1 MVEKIRELS
10 ESSITI
16 KAAVVIAIFCSLFGV
31 LFSQIY
37 GHETRLSK
45 MEQCVVG
52 IQADAQLTQRIV
64 LAIRE
69 DQVAFYRGQNPKWQ
83 STYDYKGEMF
93 KGERP

>member
-16 KAAVVIAIFCSLFGV
+16 KAAVVIGIFCSLFGI
-31 LFSQIY
+31 LFSQLY

-45 MEQCVVG
+45 MEQCVLG

-69 DQVAFYRGQNPKWQ
+69 DQVSFYRGINKDWK
-83 STYDYKGEMF
+83 SSYDVRGDLFQVK
-93 KGERP
+93 